1 LKHQIDILAV
11 EKPHRVPKVLILQH
25 PGEARRKT
33 IRSADLL
40 QEVLVDQVITR
51 VGLTWRNLDHA
62 VGEKGTHPKSW
73 VVLYLGSLESS
84 QILAK
89 SRGPGLYFANTK
101 LEPVPADGSIEGIV
115 LLDATWPQAKSM
127 WWKNSW
133 LLKLHRAVL
142 KPRGKSQFKELRKEP
157 RAECVSTLEAAA
169 ESLSALGAPI
179 ELEQRL
185 KEAFLKRVKSTRD
198 AGDRPSSD

>member
-1 LKHQIDILAV
+1 M
-11 EKPHRVPKVLILQH
+11 EKPSYIPKVLILQH
-25 PGEARRKT
+25 PGEARRQS

-40 QEVLVDQVITR
+40 NTLLPDQVVTR

-62 VGEKGTHPKSW
+62 LGNTQKGAKPKSW
-73 VVLYLGSLESS
+73 IVLYLGSLESS

-89 SRGPGLYFANTK
+89 SREPGLYFANAA
-101 LEPVPADGSIEGIV
+101 LDPVPANGSIEGIV

-133 LLKLHRAVL
+133 LLKLNRAVL
-142 KPRGKSQFKELRKEP
+142 KPREKSKFKELRKEP

-169 ESLSALGAPI
+169 EAMSALGAPI

-185 KEAFLKRVKSTRD
+185 KEAFIQRVKTTRG
-198 AGDRPSSD
+198 AGGRPSSD